1 MSKPKNMTPEQEAAW
16 KENIRLKNRER
27 NKKYRQKN
35 KEKILVRQRE
45 WNREKQSE
53 RHLTRNKDE
62 MKKYRKKWADKN
74 NKIIRENLSNS
85 YVAYSLRMK
94 VLEVPPELLELKREQ
109 LRLTRLTRELKKES
123 QNV

>member
-109 LRLTRLTRELKKES
+109 LRLTRLTRELKKEI
-123 QNV
+123 QHV